1 MTPPVDF
8 QGKISRGKH
17 TATSSSSL
25 PNAFAQSALDSD
37 SHRPLSLPSPRVYL
51 RSSPFKG
58 GESFRG
64 TSRIIDPIGTVNW
77 SRNIVPPVGI

>member
-1 MTPPVDF
+1 MSPPVDF

-37 SHRPLSLPSPRVYL
+37 SRRRLSLLEPRAYL

-58 GESFRG
+58 GGSFRG
-64 TSRIIDPIGTVNW
+64 TSRIIDPTGTVNW
-77 SRNIVPPVGI
+77 SRNIVPPAGD